1 MKDQPK
7 ELMIALMQQK
17 KNSINFSKAKTKFCF
32 SLHHSG
38 VKSYFY
44 VNKANIN
51 IFQAYDTICRYE
63 FCLGSVSKAFMK
75 NEQTSI
81 FLKW

>member
-7 ELMIALMQQK
+7 VLMIALMQQK
-17 KNSINFSKAKTKFCF
+17 KKSINFSKAKAKFCL

-38 VKSYFY
+38 VKNYFY
-44 VNKANIN
+44 VNKTDIN
-51 IFQAYDTICRYE
+51 IFQGHDNICRYE
-63 FCLGSVSKAFMK
+63 FCLGSVSNAFRK

>member
-1 MKDQPK
+1 
-7 ELMIALMQQK
+7 MITLVQQKK
-17 KNSINFSKAKTKFCF
+17 KNSINFSKAKAKFCL

-44 VNKANIN
+44 VNKKDVNIIQGHDN
-51 IFQAYDTICRYE
+51 IYRYE